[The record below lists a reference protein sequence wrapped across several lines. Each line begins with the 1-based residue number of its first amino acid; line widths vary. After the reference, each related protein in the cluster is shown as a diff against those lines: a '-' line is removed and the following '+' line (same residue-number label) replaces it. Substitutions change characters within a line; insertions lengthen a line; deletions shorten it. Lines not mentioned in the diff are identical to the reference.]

1 MILYLH
7 LYLFAPLIKV
17 KAKNTDEYDLAEI
30 ANHPA
35 FASSL
40 KFDFVLDYLPG
51 KVEI

>member
-1 MILYLH
+1 VVEFVVVLVQVRLWQ
-7 LYLFAPLIKV
+7 V

-40 KFDFVLDYLPG
+40 KFD
-51 KVEI
+51 